1 MSVGPLGNA
10 GYVAGAPLAQA
21 KSAEERTIQES
32 AEQARAIQAEH
43 STENAAGIGETE
55 EHGRAF
61 ERDADGRRLWE
72 LGPQEKQ
79 AEEPPPESPRQGR
92 DPSGDRGTQLDVSG

>member
-21 KSAEERTIQES
+21 KSAEDRALQES
-32 AEQARAIQAEH
+32 GEQSRAVQAERSSEH
-43 STENAAGIGETE
+43 AAGIGETE

-72 LGPQEKQ
+72 LGPRPE
-79 AEEPPPESPRQGR
+79 AEDAAAEQPVPQGR
-92 DPSGDRGTQLDVSG
+92 DPSGNCGTQLDVSG